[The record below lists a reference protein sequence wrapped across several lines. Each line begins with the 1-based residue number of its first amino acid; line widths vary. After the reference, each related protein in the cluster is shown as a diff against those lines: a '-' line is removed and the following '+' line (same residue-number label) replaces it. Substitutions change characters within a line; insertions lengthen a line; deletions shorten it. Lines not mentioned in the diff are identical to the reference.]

1 MNRNSNGN
9 SRKTDKKFKYKSS
22 TSPIGIDI
30 GSAQVKIVQ
39 LQQRAGIL
47 SFITCVSSPT
57 PEGTISEGRIKDPEK
72 LSHKLSQLKKKL
84 TLKDNRVNLCLG
96 PEAHYLRIIALPP
109 LSKKDLQKTLPWEL
123 EKHFPLKAVNAVY
136 DCCPLIDK
144 GTTGNGSISYI
155 LAAAE
160 TETANILTG
169 VAVKAGFK
177 PLSLEVT
184 PLSLLRVEVLNQ
196 NGNLSK
202 NGRSNIALLDI
213 GYRSSTLLLI
223 GSGELKYSRHLRL
236 GVLDFLK
243 EVSFVNDISLSE
255 AERLIFQST
264 TLAVGNTIKSAE
276 LLLEQI
282 NSSIGHYLDQSGSG
296 GAEPSFL
303 AISGG
308 GGTIPGLISYLQSK
322 LSIKVELRQLP
333 ALSVSKSISKA
344 GALQTSSAIYAT
356 AFGLAL
362 RGWLR

>member
-1 MNRNSNGN
+1 MSRNSNGN
-9 SRKTDKKFKYKSS
+9 FRKTDKKFKYKNSA
-22 TSPIGIDI
+22 SPIGVDI
-30 GSAQVKIVQ
+30 GSAQIKIVQ
-39 LQQRAGIL
+39 LQQRAGHL
-47 SFITCVSSPT
+47 SFITCVSIPT

-96 PEAHYLRIIALPP
+96 PEAHFLRLIDLPP
-109 LSKKDLQKTLPWEL
+109 LSKKDLQKTLPWQL

-144 GTTGNGSISYI
+144 GKTGNSSISYI

-160 TETANILTG
+160 TETANILTW
-169 VAVKAGFK
+169 VAKNAGFK

-184 PLSLLRVEVLNQ
+184 PLSLLRLETLSQ

-202 NGRSNIALLDI
+202 NGFSNIALLDI
-213 GYRSSTLLLI
+213 GYRSSTLLMT
-223 GSGELKYSRHLRL
+223 GSSTLKYSRHLRL

-243 EVSFVNDISLSE
+243 EVSIVNDINLAE
-255 AERLIFQST
+255 AERLIFQSAT
-264 TLAVGNTIKSAE
+264 FAAGSTIISAE

-296 GAEPSFL
+296 RAEPSLL
-303 AISGG
+303 AVSGG
-308 GGTIPGLISYLQSK
+308 GAAIPGLISYLQSK

-333 ALSVSKSISKA
+333 ALSVSKPVSKA
-344 GALQTSSAIYAT
+344 GALQTGSAIYAT